1 MTATGTDIPKETHA
15 LLENIDYCSYLFVRD
30 EADADLC

>member
-15 LLENIDYCSYLFVRD
+15 LLENIALVQLPVVRD